1 MPPQLCIVKVET
13 DDGLVRWGEGYG
25 PPEPVVS
32 EDRAGYREVRS
43 STSIAIAG
51 GECEF
56 TGVDIAQP
64 DICVSGGFSEWMK
77 IQALAPSFGVTVIP
91 HVWGSGIALA
101 AALHVLASI
110 PPSPH
115 TAHPVPLQ
123 NEPIVEYD
131 RNPNPLRDE
140 LLTTPITCKKE
151 NCRFPI
157 IPDWELKSI

>member
-1 MPPQLCIVKVET
+1 MET

-77 IQALAPSFGVTVIP
+77 IQALASSFGVTVIP

-110 PPSPH
+110 PARQVRIRHIPF
-115 TAHPVPLQ
+115 
-123 NEPIVEYD
+123 
-131 RNPNPLRDE
+131 R
-140 LLTTPITCKKE
+140 CKMNRSSSTIE
-151 NCRFPI
+151 TLILSEMNF
-157 IPDWELKSI
+157 